1 MTARDSRRCCGW
13 KGLRMLLVVVVVVLV
28 LVLVIG
34 IRPPPRD
41 EEEEE
46 ETEAPGAM
54 DALRRGA
61 PPMLGRMAGGSVL
74 TDEGREGVPVLVCC
88 VVWHG

>member
-1 MTARDSRRCCGW
+1 MTAKDSRHCCGW

-28 LVLVIG
+28 PAVLVIG
-34 IRPPPRD
+34 IRPPRN

-46 ETEAPGAM
+46 ETLDPGAM

-61 PPMLGRMAGGSVL
+61 PPMLGRMVGGSML
-74 TDEGREGVPVLVCC
+74 
-88 VVWHG
+88 